1 MESKLKHLE
10 MIQGVI
16 NRLASN
22 SFRIKGWTVVLVA
35 ALVAVLAREG
45 RIEFAH
51 IALFPVLLFWG
62 LDGYFLWQ
70 ERRFRSL
77 YDNVRSKEESEID
90 YSMDT
95 GSLPKIAR
103 NTWLGA
109 TFSITLFVFYAALV
123 ISVILITAVGDISR

>member
-1 MESKLKHLE
+1 MDNKLKHLE
-10 MIQGVI
+10 MIQRVV

-45 RIEFAH
+45 KIEYAH

-77 YDNVRSKEESEID
+77 YDNVRSKGESDID
-90 YSMDT
+90 YSMDIRP
-95 GSLPKIAR
+95 LPKTAR
-103 NTWLGA
+103 NTWFGA
-109 TFSITLFVFYAALV
+109 TFSITLIVFYAALV
-123 ISVILITAVGDISR
+123 ISVVLTTAIGDTSR